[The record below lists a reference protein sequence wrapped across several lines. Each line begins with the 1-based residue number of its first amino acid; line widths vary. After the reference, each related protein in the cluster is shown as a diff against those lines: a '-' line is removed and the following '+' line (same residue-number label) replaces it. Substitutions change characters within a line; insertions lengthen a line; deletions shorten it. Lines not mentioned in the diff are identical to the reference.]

1 MKVFLVVTGQTFGAD
16 QVILEQ
22 VKNLGW
28 SSTWKVEITRNLQEC
43 DFIIVFCPIMSRVGS
58 DVEAAMRE
66 DSGNRK
72 TLIVSNVQMILQL
85 TFCLNMGSVS
95 SAEHEHSVCGCFFY
109 IYIYKYKRF
118 QTGDESARYQGI

>member
-22 VKNLGW
+22 VKR
-28 SSTWKVEITRNLQEC
+28 SPEVEITRNLQDC